1 VTDDVK
7 VSHSGRTRKDLGE
20 LLVEENLITS
30 EQLENALEFQR
41 RQGGELS
48 GILVNQG
55 LVRAEDLATV
65 LSIQLNVPLIDL
77 KRHKI
82 QPGALRLIP
91 EDMAR
96 KHTLIPLDVV
106 SDSLVVV
113 MADPEDIRTI
123 EDIKAQ
129 SKMRVEVSLGI
140 PSDIER
146 AIDLNYGSS
155 SEIAKQVSQF
165 ALPVKEETAVTSEL
179 IARTPIAQ
187 TVELII
193 TQAVRDGASDIH
205 IEPQEDRLRVRY
217 RIDGIL
223 HDMYSLP
230 LTAHAPLVS
239 RVKILAEMNIAE
251 QRRPQDGQF
260 SVQVGNREVDIRVA
274 SMETACGERVTLRIL
289 DKSLS
294 LFTLPEL
301 GFLPDTL
308 RKYQAMLKSP
318 FGLILV
324 GGPTGSGKTTTLYA
338 SINQLDRNEYNI
350 LTIEDPVEYHF
361 LDVNQTQVNPKAG
374 ITFASGL
381 RAAMRHDPDI
391 ILVGEIRD
399 KDTAETA
406 VQAAL
411 TGHLV
416 FSSIHANDA
425 VSTLFR
431 LMDLGVEPY
440 LISSTLIGIVAQR
453 MVRCICTRCRAPY
466 QPSIEEQIIY
476 EEEMKQSP
484 PTLYKGSGCNFCAN
498 TGYWKRTGL
507 FEVLV
512 MSEEIRRMLLSNAS
526 AGDITEQA
534 LKEGM
539 ITMRRDGMLKAR
551 EAITTVSEVLRSVF
565 SGS

>member
-1 VTDDVK
+1 
-7 VSHSGRTRKDLGE
+7 
-20 LLVEENLITS
+20 
-30 EQLENALEFQR
+30 
-41 RQGGELS
+41 
-48 GILVNQG
+48 
-55 LVRAEDLATV
+55 
-65 LSIQLNVPLIDL
+65 
-77 KRHKI
+77 
-82 QPGALRLIP
+82 
-91 EDMAR
+91 
-96 KHTLIPLDVV
+96 
-106 SDSLVVV
+106 
-113 MADPEDIRTI
+113 
-123 EDIKAQ
+123 
-129 SKMRVEVSLGI
+129 
-140 PSDIER
+140 
-146 AIDLNYGSS
+146 
-155 SEIAKQVSQF
+155 
-165 ALPVKEETAVTSEL
+165 
-179 IARTPIAQ
+179 
-187 TVELII
+187 
-193 TQAVRDGASDIH
+193 
-205 IEPQEDRLRVRY
+205 
-217 RIDGIL
+217 
-223 HDMYSLP
+223 
-230 LTAHAPLVS
+230 
-239 RVKILAEMNIAE
+239 
-251 QRRPQDGQF
+251 
-260 SVQVGNREVDIRVA
+260 
-274 SMETACGERVTLRIL
+274 
-289 DKSLS
+289 
-294 LFTLPEL
+294 
-301 GFLPDTL
+301 
-308 RKYQAMLKSP
+308 MLKSP

-350 LTIEDPVEYHF
+350 LTIEDPIEYRF
-361 LDVNQTQVNPKAG
+361 LDINQTQVNPKAG

-399 KDTAETA
+399 KDTAGTA

-440 LISSTLIGIVAQR
+440 LISSTLIGIIAQR

-466 QPSIEEQIIY
+466 QPSIEEQITY
-476 EEEMKQSP
+476 EEEMKKSP

-539 ITMRRDGMLKAR
+539 ITMRRDGMLKAK
-551 EAITTVSEVLRSVF
+551 EAITTVGEVLRSVF